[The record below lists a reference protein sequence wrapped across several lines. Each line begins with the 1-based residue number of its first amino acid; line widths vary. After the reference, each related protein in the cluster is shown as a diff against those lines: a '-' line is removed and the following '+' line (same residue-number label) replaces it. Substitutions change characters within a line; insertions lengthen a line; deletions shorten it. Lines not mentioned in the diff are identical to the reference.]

1 MRRIEGI
8 GTLLGR
14 LLVVAIACFD
24 LSAQEASA
32 GFSMPVTLT
41 GGAIHASQPLATESE
56 SDASASGAMF
66 RATLYPGLKLGDRWF
81 VYSAVQIGTQPG
93 PSYSGGGPGQ
103 ALQARLLQA
112 FVGYN
117 WTVPGR
123 SLTLK
128 AGKLPSAFGSFS
140 QRYDDMANPLLA
152 SPLSYASP
160 VLIRADQ
167 LPCGAGDFLDQAEMA
182 ESYGRGTQ
190 PGVHFRCGGAKSS
203 SGGLLPVSLYG
214 LPGAQ
219 MDISWGKVDARFQIA
234 NSSPANPQSLLS
246 SSQALQWAAG
256 SGYTVRP
263 GFRIGFSMHRGPFL
277 DDILTT
283 LLPDQ
288 TRASDYPATGVGSDV
303 QWSRGRWNL
312 EAEWQRFQYDY
323 PKFVVSPVASSGYL
337 EITRTLSP
345 RFYVAARMAYQL
357 YNRIADLRI
366 STSEP
371 FLPKRQTSE
380 FAIGYR
386 PNSRQLLKVGVT
398 WLQDGMAS
406 PVLPGTSFGFQL
418 VTVLPPL
425 SRPLR

>member
-1 MRRIEGI
+1 MCRIE
-8 GTLLGR
+8 LLGK
-14 LLVVAIACFD
+14 LLVWALACFD
-24 LSAQEASA
+24 LCAQEVSA
-32 GFSMPVTLT
+32 GFIMPVTLT
-41 GGAIHASQPLATESE
+41 GGAIHASQPPESE
-56 SDASASGAMF
+56 SGTTASGAMF

-93 PSYSGGGPGQ
+93 PSYSNGGAGQ
-103 ALQARLLQA
+103 TIQARLLQA
-112 FVGYN
+112 FVGYS

-123 SLTLK
+123 SLTWK

-140 QRYDDMANPLLA
+140 QRYDDMANPLLG

-167 LPCGAGDFLDQAEMA
+167 LPCGAGDFLDQAE
-182 ESYGRGTQ
+182 SYGRGAL
-190 PGVHFRCGGAKSS
+190 PGVHFRCGGAKAS

-214 LPGAQ
+214 LPGTQ

-234 NSSPANPQSLLS
+234 NSSPANPQGLLS

-256 SGYTVRP
+256 SGYTIRP
-263 GFRIGFSMHRGPFL
+263 GFRIGFSLHRGPFL
-277 DDILTT
+277 DDILTA

-288 TRASDYPATGVGSDV
+288 TRTSDYPATGVGTDL

-323 PKFVVSPVASSGYL
+323 PRFVVSPVASSGYA
-337 EITRTLSP
+337 EITRTLAP
-345 RFYVAARMAYQL
+345 RFYVTARMAYQR
-357 YNRIADLRI
+357 YNRIVDLRI

-398 WLQDGMAS
+398 WLQAGMPS
-406 PVLPGTSFGFQL
+406 PALTGTSVGFQL
-418 VTVLPPL
+418 VTALPPL
-425 SRPLR
+425 SKSLR